1 MIAGLVYF
9 LDRALSTLF
18 HTERVS
24 SPRRCYSICTAESEM
39 RDNLSFYEAKETSD
53 SFTIVSVPL
62 ELGSDE
68 RGLAETPEYL
78 KKHGLERMI
87 TAIGGE
93 ISERITIACPKP
105 PMQASAGT
113 MKHVEEIAEV
123 GRLTAATVKKAAERG
138 DKVLVMGG
146 DHSVAFGTV
155 AGAVGVFDTVGVIY
169 IDAHPDANTH
179 ETTISGNVHGMLVP
193 AMLGHGHELLRDIA
207 PAYIKP
213 EHMLFAGLKD
223 FDQAEVAYLREHHL
237 QSFTALDIATY
248 GLAPLVRA
256 IDELSKKVDK
266 VWVSMDMD
274 SIDESYAPGVAMST
288 QDGLTR
294 REILALAHHVGRRC
308 DVAGM
313 DISEM
318 VPAKDREGK
327 TAGLAIELIARFF
340 GHEYNWYRAYMDGYR
355 ETNIANEREEVLVRR
370 GRVRAV

>member
-1 MIAGLVYF
+1 MIAGLAYF
-9 LDRALSTLF
+9 SRCRYPHFFRKGTIV
-18 HTERVS
+18 VS
-24 SPRRCYSICTAESEM
+24 RCCYGVGTRTSEM
-39 RDNLSFYEAKETSD
+39 RDNLSFYEAKDTSD
-53 SFTIVSVPL
+53 SYAIISVPL

-78 KKHGLERMI
+78 RKNGLERMF
-87 TAIGGE
+87 TTIGAD
-93 ISERITIACPKP
+93 IAERVTVHCPKP

-113 MKHVEEIAEV
+113 MKHVEEIVEV
-123 GRLTAATVKKAAERG
+123 GRRTCEIVKKAAGRG

-155 AGAVGVFDTVGVIY
+155 AGAVGVYDTVGLIY
-169 IDAHPDANTH
+169 IDAHPDSNTH
-179 ETTISGNVHGMLVP
+179 ETTITGNVHGMVVP

-213 EHMLFAGLKD
+213 EHVIFAGLKD
-223 FDQAEVAYLREHHL
+223 FDQAEVNYLREHNIR
-237 QSFTALDIATY
+237 SFTALDIATH
-248 GLAPLVRA
+248 GLAPLSRA
-256 IDELSKKVDK
+256 IDELSQKVDV

-274 SIDESYAPGVAMST
+274 SIDEQYAPGVAMST

-294 REILALAHHVGRRC
+294 REILAIAHHVGRRC
-308 DVAGM
+308 NVAGM

-340 GHEYNWYRAYMDGYR
+340 GHEYNWYRAYMEGYR
-355 ETNIANEREEVLVRR
+355 ATNIANEPEKEKVKIRH
-370 GRVRAV
+370 GRAR